1 MRDEK
6 GRRVIDAEFTVVRG
20 PKRYKRPSR
29 WRFDWQNFWII
40 TAIGLGT
47 GSLPLLLELTEKLP
61 K

>member
-29 WRFDWQNFWII
+29 WRFDWQNFWLLV
-40 TAIGLGT
+40 AIGLAT
-47 GSLPLLLELTEKLP
+47 GAIPLLPGLLERLP
-61 K
+61 Q